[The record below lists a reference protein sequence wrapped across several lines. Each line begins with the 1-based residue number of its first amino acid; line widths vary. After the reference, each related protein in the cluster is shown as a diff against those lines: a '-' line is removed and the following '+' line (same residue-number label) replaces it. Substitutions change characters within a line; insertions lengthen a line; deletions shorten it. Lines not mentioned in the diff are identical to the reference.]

1 MSQTTTVYF
10 TDSRTVATKHIRA
23 SLTDEMTCLNFFS
36 EHAPY
41 VPSELFRI
49 MRDSFLKSGI
59 NDLSAVILVEEF
71 KRGEGIPRKRV
82 SIVIGENQ
90 LAMTVNAGEMMKCKP
105 FIPYTKPIPTIRQLT
120 HEFMIV
126 HNDKIMAQQRASILH
141 YMLTDLQPMWWI
153 EPWTVMDS
161 YIDLTTD
168 PTVGVTCI
176 SWKNKDT
183 QIFFSL
189 TRPQQGN

>member
-1 MSQTTTVYF
+1 MSNITPVYF
-10 TDSRTVATKHIRA
+10 TDSRGVSTKHIYA
-23 SLTDEMTCLNFFS
+23 SLSDEMTCLNFFS

-41 VPSELFRI
+41 VPTELFRI
-49 MRDSFLKSGI
+49 MRESFLKSGI
-59 NDLSAVILVEEF
+59 NDPGAIVLVEEF
-71 KRGEGIPRKRV
+71 KRGEGISRKRV
-82 SIVIGENQ
+82 SIIIGDNQ
-90 LAMTVNAGEMMKCKP
+90 LAVTVNAGEMMKCRP

-126 HNDKIMAQQRASILH
+126 HNDKITAQQRASILH

-153 EPWTVMDS
+153 EPWEVMDS
-161 YIDLTTD
+161 HIDLTPD
-168 PTVGVTCI
+168 PSVGVTCI

-189 TRPQQGN
+189 TRPQGAN